1 MKAMLIFL
9 GVLRTAWKKTISPIP
24 TPAVLQIL
32 NMTQVSGFNNWRAFM
47 LKAIGIAQQNPGNT
61 NEYASLMSV
70 NNLLFN
76 MPIVSHK
83 MTELQKKMHW
93 RKVKVYGNGN
103 TLMASLLHISMEV
116 DTHKYSKLNIALDRR
131 LHAFFILSSDWKETF
146 SHNDL
151 KKIGCCCPKR
161 KKLGE
166 FTTKGERSLLYL
178 HFKNPSIF
186 TSKQIYIYI
195 LCGFDQCRNVSN
207 EGRICSTH
215 FSV

>member
-1 MKAMLIFL
+1 
-9 GVLRTAWKKTISPIP
+9 
-24 TPAVLQIL
+24 
-32 NMTQVSGFNNWRAFM
+32 M

-131 LHAFFILSSDWKETF
+131 LHAFFILSSD
-146 SHNDL
+146 
-151 KKIGCCCPKR
+151 
-161 KKLGE
+161 
-166 FTTKGERSLLYL
+166 
-178 HFKNPSIF
+178 
-186 TSKQIYIYI
+186 
-195 LCGFDQCRNVSN
+195 
-207 EGRICSTH
+207 
-215 FSV
+215 